1 MNFIELTHEDGHR
14 IILNLEE
21 IAQVAPLGGDEDRG
35 CAVTFRRHGVE
46 TASRHIRVRE
56 RLSALSASL
65 RPLRPRNQVELRL
78 SWGLNLPQRR
88 TDTSHAPRPQS
99 RKLHAVPE
107 PGFPRRVDS
116 PASVRR
122 L

>member
-14 IILNLEE
+14 IILSLEE

-35 CAVTFRRHGVE
+35 CAVTFKRHGVE

-65 RPLRPRNQVELRL
+65 RPLRPRNQIEFRL
-78 SWGLNLPQRR
+78 SWGLNMPQHSMSE
-88 TDTSHAPRPQS
+88 TPAPKS
-99 RKLHAVPE
+99 ANRKLHVVPQ
-107 PGFPRRVDS
+107 PRFGRRIDS
-116 PASVRR
+116 TGSANRP
-122 L
+122 